1 MRKANALF
9 WREAAQ
15 SLPEQVRARYLGY
28 FEAAET
34 WELLL
39 DSAIELGARVKQL
52 VTRRLH
58 TQAA

>member
-1 MRKANALF
+1 MRNGNALF

-15 SLPEQVRARYLGY
+15 SLPEPVRARYLGY

-39 DSAIELGARVKQL
+39 DAAIESGARLKQL
-52 VTRRLH
+52 LGRKPH
-58 TQAA
+58 AQAA